1 MLACD
6 PFTDVQLPRLTA
18 HVSFMGVK
26 LKATTLLEHYGLTLL
41 AALSMICH
49 RTGSVPLSQGSSPF
63 EVTFHT

>member
-26 LKATTLLEHYGLTLL
+26 LKATTLLEHYGLSWKAQALLTLL
-41 AALSMICH
+41 AALSMIC
-49 RTGSVPLSQGSSPF
+49 PLIPGEQPL
-63 EVTFHT
+63 